1 MNLSLRSSPELSDIF
16 FEFLGLMTGKKC
28 DREKEEVTKNSLQFL
43 LAPGR
48 QDLYHSG
55 EFLIKLHAG
64 WDGPGR
70 DGDSALVL

>member
-1 MNLSLRSSPELSDIF
+1 
-16 FEFLGLMTGKKC
+16 MTGKKC